1 MEIIFGDIRY
11 ILAEKLECKDLWN
24 VSKIGHK
31 ERMIE
36 LIHKKC
42 LKEIKY
48 RLKKILEDK
57 YEEFIDLLYRTGAVI
72 SGSFILQCLLNE
84 DWGSD
89 IDILIS
95 TKEIT
100 VEFVNFMEKYNYT
113 SIYYG
118 QNCKR
123 DMMGISGVRCVEF
136 LETKIQFLL
145 VNIGKHEIK
154 DFILGNFDFDIVKNL
169 FQENK
174 LYIHD
179 YEQIFSKRT
188 EYKVGK
194 IPGSSIIRRIKY
206 EYRGFS
212 FYQPNYSYQ
221 SLKKWVEYKF
231 IYAIPISLICWGF
244 KKIIL

>member
-1 MEIIFGDIRY
+1 MDIIFGDIRY
-11 ILAEKLECKDLWN
+11 ILAEKLECKDLWKL
-24 VSKIGHK
+24 SKIGRK
-31 ERMIE
+31 ERIID

-42 LKEIKY
+42 LKKIKY
-48 RLKKILEDK
+48 QLKKILEDK
-57 YEEFIDLLYRTGAVI
+57 YEEFIELLYKTGAAI

-100 VEFVNFMEKYNYT
+100 PEFINFMEKYNYT
-113 SIYYG
+113 SIYYV

-123 DMMGISGVRCVEF
+123 DMMGISGVRCAEF

-145 VNIGKHEIK
+145 VNNNEIR
-154 DFILGNFDFDIVKNL
+154 DFILGNFDFDIVKNV

-194 IPGSSIIRRIKY
+194 ISGSSIIRRVKY

-212 FYQPNYSYQ
+212 FYQPNYSCE
-221 SLKKWVEYKF
+221 SLKKWLEYKF
-231 IYAIPISLICWGF
+231 IYAIPISLVCWGF
-244 KKIIL
+244 KKLIL